1 MWWMT
6 QSVIHQKNLMRYGSP
21 HVDNLSTW
29 GKLSQPNSKFNVFKL
44 STLTLSVLQLTSTW
58 HLVKPRWNPVSAAFQ
73 YLPNDRN
80 TVALWWVTKTVTHH
94 LEVVN
99 GQNVHLPPSHNA
111 QILVGDHFDHQPDNR
126 NALLCKSGGYHFGNH
141 HIPVTFGANNA
152 FHYPPHTRNSQR
164 RMPMTTEQWER
175 ENQDTLMEYFIDGDP
190 SVRRIQCEYCRKVIY
205 TQTRNRKYCSFQTC
219 GHKMLNLR
227 KSLKKRVERGKYTC
241 ACCGKQFLPIR
252 ADARYCSNACR
263 QKDYRHRKTAAH
275 TSLLGTWQS
284 LSSSLSVLL
293 LSSKVALPI
302 LGSAK
307 IP

>member
-1 MWWMT
+1 
-6 QSVIHQKNLMRYGSP
+6 MRLFSL
-21 HVDNLSTW
+21 VCIRVEKLSTW
-29 GKLSQPNSKFNVFKL
+29 ILF
-44 STLTLSVLQLTSTW
+44 VLRLTSTW
-58 HLVKPRWNPVSAAFQ
+58 HFVKPRWNLVSAGFQ

-99 GQNVHLPPSHNA
+99 GQNVHLPPSHNE

-126 NALLCKSGGYHFGNH
+126 NALLRKSGGYHFDNRH
-141 HIPVTFGANNA
+141 KAVTFWANNA
-152 FHYPPHTRNSQR
+152 FHYPPHTCNSQR

-227 KSLKKRVERGKYTC
+227 RSLKKRAERGTYTC
-241 ACCGKQFLPIR
+241 PCCGEQFLPIR

-263 QKDYRHRKTAAH
+263 QKDYRQRKATVHA
-275 TSLLGTWQS
+275 SLWGTWQS

-293 LSSKVALPI
+293 LSRKVALSI
-302 LGSAK
+302 LGSA
-307 IP
+307 ILP

>member
-1 MWWMT
+1 
-6 QSVIHQKNLMRYGSP
+6 
-21 HVDNLSTW
+21 
-29 GKLSQPNSKFNVFKL
+29 
-44 STLTLSVLQLTSTW
+44 
-58 HLVKPRWNPVSAAFQ
+58 
-73 YLPNDRN
+73 
-80 TVALWWVTKTVTHH
+80 
-94 LEVVN
+94 
-99 GQNVHLPPSHNA
+99 
-111 QILVGDHFDHQPDNR
+111 
-126 NALLCKSGGYHFGNH
+126 
-141 HIPVTFGANNA
+141 
-152 FHYPPHTRNSQR
+152 
-164 RMPMTTEQWER
+164 MPMTTEQWER

-302 LGSAK
+302 LGSGQNTVTLNRSLPNPQSGNLGCHLKSGYAFRNLICNSRRIKSPLWELDCSRIK
-307 IP
+307 IKLSKW

>member
-1 MWWMT
+1 M
-6 QSVIHQKNLMRYGSP
+6 VR
-21 HVDNLSTW
+21 
-29 GKLSQPNSKFNVFKL
+29 
-44 STLTLSVLQLTSTW
+44 
-58 HLVKPRWNPVSAAFQ
+58 R
-73 YLPNDRN
+73 
-80 TVALWWVTKTVTHH
+80 
-94 LEVVN
+94 
-99 GQNVHLPPSHNA
+99 QNVQISPNCNA
-111 QILVGDHFDHQPDNR
+111 QILVGGHFDHQPDNR
-126 NALLCKSGGYHFGNH
+126 NALLCKSGCYHFDDRH
-141 HIPVTFGANNA
+141 ASVTFGVNNA

-205 TQTRNRKYCSFQTC
+205 TQTRNRKYCSCQTC

-275 TSLLGTWQS
+275 TSLLGT
-284 LSSSLSVLL
+284 
-293 LSSKVALPI
+293 
-302 LGSAK
+302 
-307 IP
+307 